1 MDKGVGVVRVSD
13 NIPLISPIYTYNTE
27 FGEVRVYVFR
37 GVNDTFLV
45 ATLNGDVKYQ
55 YAVSDHT
62 RYHEKRHVIEYPH
75 AIVTLNEALG
85 ARAKRFRD
93 PATYLLHRA
102 KDVYEWWCEELINP
116 FEELLHDGEELKRL
130 QVAVEKYVGG
140 WMR

>member
-1 MDKGVGVVRVSD
+1 MSD
-13 NIPLISPIYTYNTE
+13 LEKMGDNVPLISPFTYNTE

-62 RYHEKRHVIEYPH
+62 SYHEKRRVIEYPY
-75 AIVTLNEALG
+75 AIVTLKESLG
-85 ARAKRFRD
+85 ARVKRFRD

-102 KDVYEWWCEELINP
+102 KDVYEWWCDELINP
-116 FEELLHDGEELKRL
+116 FEELLSNKEALQRL
-130 QVAVEKYVGG
+130 QTAIGKRVEARGG
-140 WMR
+140 V

>member
-1 MDKGVGVVRVSD
+1 MSD
-13 NIPLISPIYTYNTE
+13 NVPLISPFTYNTE

-62 RYHEKRHVIEYPH
+62 SYHKKRHVIEYPY
-75 AIVTLNEALG
+75 AIVTLKESLG
-85 ARAKRFRD
+85 ARVKRLRD

-102 KDVYEWWCEELINP
+102 KDVYEWWCDELINP
-116 FEELLHDGEELKRL
+116 FEELLSNKEALQRL
-130 QVAVEKYVGG
+130 QTAIGKRVEARGG
-140 WMR
+140 V

>member
-1 MDKGVGVVRVSD
+1 MSD
-13 NIPLISPIYTYNTE
+13 NVPLISPFTYNTE

-62 RYHEKRHVIEYPH
+62 SYHEKRHVIEYPY
-75 AIVTLNEALG
+75 AIVTLKESLG
-85 ARAKRFRD
+85 ARVKRLRD

-102 KDVYEWWCEELINP
+102 KDVYEWWCDELINP
-116 FEELLHDGEELKRL
+116 FEELLTDKEALQRL
-130 QVAVEKYVGG
+130 QTAIGKRVEARGG
-140 WMR
+140 V

>member
-1 MDKGVGVVRVSD
+1 MSD
-13 NIPLISPIYTYNTE
+13 NVPLIPPIFTYNTE

-62 RYHEKRHVIEYPH
+62 SYHKKRRVIEYPH
-75 AIVTLNEALG
+75 AVVTLKEALG
-85 ARAKRFRD
+85 ARVKRLRD

-102 KDVYEWWCEELINP
+102 KDVYEWWCDEFINP
-116 FEELLHDGEELKRL
+116 FEELLTDKEALQKLQTAIGKCVVQEARGGE
-130 QVAVEKYVGG
+130 
-140 WMR
+140 

>member
-1 MDKGVGVVRVSD
+1 MSD
-13 NIPLISPIYTYNTE
+13 LEKMGDNVPLISPFTYNTE

-62 RYHEKRHVIEYPH
+62 SYHEKRHVIEYPY
-75 AIVTLNEALG
+75 AIVTLKESLG
-85 ARAKRFRD
+85 ARVKRLRD

-102 KDVYEWWCEELINP
+102 KDVYEWWCDELINP
-116 FEELLHDGEELKRL
+116 FEELLSNKEALQRL
-130 QVAVEKYVGG
+130 QTAIGKRVVQEAQGG
-140 WMR
+140 V

>member
-1 MDKGVGVVRVSD
+1 MSD
-13 NIPLISPIYTYNTE
+13 NVPLISPFTYDTE

-62 RYHEKRHVIEYPH
+62 SYHKKRHVIEYPY
-75 AIVTLNEALG
+75 AIVTLKESLG
-85 ARAKRFRD
+85 ARVKRLRD

-102 KDVYEWWCEELINP
+102 KDVYEWWCDELINP
-116 FEELLHDGEELKRL
+116 FEELLSNREALQRL
-130 QVAVEKYVGG
+130 QTAIGKRVETRGG
-140 WMR
+140 V

>member
-1 MDKGVGVVRVSD
+1 MSNNVH
-13 NIPLISPIYTYNTE
+13 LISPIFTFNTE

-62 RYHEKRHVIEYPH
+62 SYHKKRRVIEYPH
-75 AIVTLNEALG
+75 AIVTLKEALG

-102 KDVYEWWCEELINP
+102 KDVYESWCDELINP
-116 FEELLHDGEELKRL
+116 FEELLYDKEALKRL
-130 QVAVEKYVGG
+130 QVTVEKYVGG
-140 WMR
+140 EDE

>member
-1 MDKGVGVVRVSD
+1 MSD
-13 NIPLISPIYTYNTE
+13 NVPLISPIFTYNTE

-37 GVNDTFLV
+37 GVDDTFLV
-45 ATLNGDVKYQ
+45 ATLFGKVKYQ

-62 RYHEKRHVIEYPH
+62 GYHKKRRVIEYPH
-75 AIVTLNEALG
+75 ATVTLKEALG
-85 ARAKRFRD
+85 ARAKRLRD

-102 KDVYEWWCEELINP
+102 EDVYEWWCDELINP

-130 QVAVEKYVGG
+130 QATVEKYVGG